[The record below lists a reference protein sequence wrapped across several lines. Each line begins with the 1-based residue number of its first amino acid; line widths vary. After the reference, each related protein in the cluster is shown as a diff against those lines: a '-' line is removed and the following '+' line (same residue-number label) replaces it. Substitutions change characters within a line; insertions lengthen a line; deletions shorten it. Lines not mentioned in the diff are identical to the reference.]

1 MGVLSRLIAIDPVVS
16 YPFAGLALLRA
27 TLRLWLRYERTR
39 TAIAYLRRARAQTG
53 ERRAVRSC
61 RYALG

>member
-27 TLRLWLRYERTR
+27 TLWLWLRYERTEPR
-39 TAIAYLRRARAQTG
+39 SRICVAHVRELASDAR
-53 ERRAVRSC
+53 
-61 RYALG
+61 

>member
-27 TLRLWLRYERTR
+27 TLWLWLRY
-39 TAIAYLRRARAQTG
+39 AAN
-53 ERRAVRSC
+53 
-61 RYALG
+61 